1 MQTVNYINNLI
12 EIILG
17 SDMQTTQNI
26 QLQEEVRSVY
36 TDISDVGRKTKKRYR
51 QIKQIQTE
59 IEEIQTEIEEIQTE
73 IEEMQTEK
81 EQIDRSSVKKGKEI
95 FVLILTSQSL

>member
-1 MQTVNYINNLI
+1 MNYKHNLI

-26 QLQEEVRSVY
+26 QLQKEVRSVY
-36 TDISDVGRKTKKRYR
+36 TDISDVGRRRQTKKRYR

>member
-59 IEEIQTEIEEIQTE
+59 IEEIQTEIEE
-73 IEEMQTEK
+73 MQTEK